1 MINLV
6 GGIKMGDQD
15 RPNSLWDD
23 FNFDHK
29 TYFVGG
35 QRGNDFYGLGGAD
48 VFTGGVDV
56 YHYMTWNDS
65 LKDHA
70 DLITGFDFFTD
81 KIDLRAILPPA
92 SSLLFTSDPYMT
104 DTPGILGGPE
114 RAFHLIIRIPHI
126 CFRVI
131 RSTSTS

>member
-1 MINLV
+1 MAITFLVNEAILKLSRNQTAEGIVINLV

-56 YHYMTWNDS
+56 YHYMTWNNS

-92 SSLLFTSDPYMT
+92 SSLLFTS
-104 DTPGILGGPE
+104 
-114 RAFHLIIRIPHI
+114 IR
-126 CFRVI
+126 
-131 RSTSTS
+131 T